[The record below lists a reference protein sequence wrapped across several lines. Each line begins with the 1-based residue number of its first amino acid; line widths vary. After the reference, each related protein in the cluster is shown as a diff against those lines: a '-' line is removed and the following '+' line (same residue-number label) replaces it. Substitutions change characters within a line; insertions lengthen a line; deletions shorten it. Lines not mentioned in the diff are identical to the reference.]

1 MKRVLA
7 LLFLFASL
15 IPLTAQNRQQ
25 PTDSLVR
32 LMSAQ
37 SAELIQEKNRN
48 IRKVIGPARFLHN
61 KTYLICDT
69 AYWDVDIHIIQA
81 FGHVRILQDE
91 TVLSSEKLD
100 YYIDDDLA
108 QFRGTVVQLQDR
120 ERNTLRTRYLDY
132 NTKDS
137 VAIFK
142 RGGAM
147 RDKDGQ
153 LIESNN
159 GSYDSKTK
167 IFRFDGN
174 VNMFTDSVFVKTEN
188 LTYYSKE
195 SRAVFEYGVDIWRNA
210 DMLSAR
216 RGEYDRSAEVFHF
229 FDEVHGLTDKQEGW
243 ADTLH
248 FNKLTKDIDL
258 HGNVQVTDDSR
269 KITGLGENIWY
280 VDSLDRMTMSVDA
293 TIIAEVEDEGNKQK
307 PRDTLYL
314 AADRIERTAVKR
326 CDVSEGMLKDSQ
338 KRLSDL
344 DADPV
349 SAYRKKASEAA
360 QKEADEKAKA
370 IAESQGKKFP
380 QEKGQKT
387 AQPPAKDPDAP
398 QPSDTPDSDE
408 PQPDDDGQAAPKDTT
423 QGPPPPDTTKLS
435 FVKAVGKVRLF
446 KSDMQARC
454 DSLLYSDL
462 DSLARLYLDPII
474 WNEGNR
480 QYVSDSITVV
490 VENSKMR
497 KASLMSNAF
506 ITIQEDSVS
515 FDQIRGTE
523 MMAYFDTTTVLQRFD
538 ALGGAS
544 AVFYLE
550 ENDALATVNKVESKM
565 LSAYFDK
572 GDLQRIYYFDN
583 PHNDAYPTVQLPKDD
598 RQMKGFRWDPE
609 RRPTGMIDITPYV
622 PRASERLAYEAR
634 PQAKFPQTEIY
645 FPGYMKEVYA
655 GLAARDSAQRASRR
669 IRDSLELDKPRIV
682 PPPDSVSAV
691 APPDEAAPDTEEQEN
706 EEPAPEETPEEEIQ
720 PGQPETEGTGES
732 APKQENAPEN
742 PEEKELTEQPAE
754 PEVPVMDP
762 HTADSLARVK
772 AVRDSIRAEKAALKA
787 ARDSIKA
794 IQDSIQ
800 AVKDAALALKKAER
814 DSIRQVKLAKKE
826 ARWAQ
831 LDERDAVRD
840 SIKALKKQI
849 KYRETVAKKLEIRD
863 KEAEREQERLEK
875 YIRRYEKVKARRDAR
890 IAKRPKKIKPAKA
903 KLKRT
908 KKSGSE

>member
-1 MKRVLA
+1 
-7 LLFLFASL
+7 
-15 IPLTAQNRQQ
+15 
-25 PTDSLVR
+25 
-32 LMSAQ
+32 
-37 SAELIQEKNRN
+37 
-48 IRKVIGPARFLHN
+48 
-61 KTYLICDT
+61 
-69 AYWDVDIHIIQA
+69 
-81 FGHVRILQDE
+81 
-91 TVLSSEKLD
+91 
-100 YYIDDDLA
+100 
-108 QFRGTVVQLQDR
+108 
-120 ERNTLRTRYLDY
+120 
-132 NTKDS
+132 
-137 VAIFK
+137 
-142 RGGAM
+142 
-147 RDKDGQ
+147 
-153 LIESNN
+153 
-159 GSYDSKTK
+159 
-167 IFRFDGN
+167 
-174 VNMFTDSVFVKTEN
+174 
-188 LTYYSKE
+188 
-195 SRAVFEYGVDIWRNA
+195 
-210 DMLSAR
+210 
-216 RGEYDRSAEVFHF
+216 
-229 FDEVHGLTDKQEGW
+229 
-243 ADTLH
+243 
-248 FNKLTKDIDL
+248 
-258 HGNVQVTDDSR
+258 
-269 KITGLGENIWY
+269 
-280 VDSLDRMTMSVDA
+280 
-293 TIIAEVEDEGNKQK
+293 
-307 PRDTLYL
+307 
-314 AADRIERTAVKR
+314 
-326 CDVSEGMLKDSQ
+326 
-338 KRLSDL
+338 
-344 DADPV
+344 
-349 SAYRKKASEAA
+349 
-360 QKEADEKAKA
+360 
-370 IAESQGKKFP
+370 
-380 QEKGQKT
+380 
-387 AQPPAKDPDAP
+387 
-398 QPSDTPDSDE
+398 
-408 PQPDDDGQAAPKDTT
+408 
-423 QGPPPPDTTKLS
+423 
-435 FVKAVGKVRLF
+435 
-446 KSDMQARC
+446 
-454 DSLLYSDL
+454 
-462 DSLARLYLDPII
+462 
-474 WNEGNR
+474 
-480 QYVSDSITVV
+480 
-490 VENSKMR
+490 MR

-669 IRDSLELDKPRIV
+669 MRDSLELDKPRIV

-691 APPDEAAPDTEEQEN
+691 APPDETAPDTEEQEN

-742 PEEKELTEQPAE
+742 PEEKELTEEPAE
-754 PEVPVMDP
+754 PEAPVMDP

-863 KEAEREQERLEK
+863 KEAEREQQRLEK
-875 YIRRYEKVKARRDAR
+875 YIRRYEKIKARRDAR